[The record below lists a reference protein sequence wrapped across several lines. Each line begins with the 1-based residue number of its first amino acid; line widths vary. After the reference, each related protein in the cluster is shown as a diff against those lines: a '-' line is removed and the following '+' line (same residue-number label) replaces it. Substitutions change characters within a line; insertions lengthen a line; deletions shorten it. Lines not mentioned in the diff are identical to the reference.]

1 MNHDSSYAL
10 REYSQRLVALVSDN
24 LLRSDEFVSFISAS
38 LYHVGGGDTPY
49 ANDAAERVN
58 LAAKQP
64 ERVAAMVARLAQYE
78 ETAWSGEA
86 VVADTGGACDRALAN
101 GGVLG
106 PWQAVPTLA

>member
-24 LLRSDEFVSFISAS
+24 LLRS
-38 LYHVGGGDTPY
+38 DTPY

-78 ETAWSGEA
+78 ETAWSGEII
-86 VVADTGGACDRALAN
+86 VADTGGACDRALAN